1 MILVYPHRDR
11 GTRFFGGR
19 DGIRVKLFLSF
30 CYIGFGGGG
39 GGVADVAAIPVYR
52 RVCDLSGLL
61 QRESI
66 YLFGRLPRPD
76 MIGPRHLATNGYSC
90 IQLPAHVLIPEACRD
105 YHLYPVQGEDLL
117 KPSGL
122 SYNSLGCLEYLAGK
136 YNYKMDQGLAFNS
149 PPGLVPNLYTL
160 TLATWTERT

>member
-1 MILVYPHRDR
+1 M
-11 GTRFFGGR
+11 
-19 DGIRVKLFLSF
+19 
-30 CYIGFGGGG
+30 
-39 GGVADVAAIPVYR
+39 AAIPVYR
-52 RVCDLSGLL
+52 RVCDLLGLL

-66 YLFGRLPRPD
+66 YLFGRLPRLD

-105 YHLYPVQGEDLL
+105 YHLYPEDLL

-122 SYNSLGCLEYLAGK
+122 SYNSLGCPEYLAGK

-149 PPGLVPNLYTL
+149 PPWACAQSLHSDTSYLDREDIGFITCEIMAPNKF
-160 TLATWTERT
+160 R